1 MENNHRLEKD
11 IILICK
17 GRYNKEKYKTFEDA
31 FTAYYKK
38 YYDEFKKDNL
48 SESDILYIFIKP
60 TLKLNYI
67 LNKNN
72 QNYGFI
78 NKLFDLSMYEK
89 LIQYRLKENEDMSF
103 NHILYNRIT
112 EYISELRTKEEDGTI
127 IFDFSEYPLDDKYW
141 EGVI

>member
-17 GRYNKEKYKTFEDA
+17 GRYNKEKYKTLEDA

-38 YYDEFKKDNL
+38 YYDEFKENNL

-60 TLKLNYI
+60 ALNYI
-67 LNKNN
+67 LDKNN

-78 NKLFDLSMYEK
+78 NKLFDLSMHEK
-89 LIQYRLKENEDMSF
+89 LIQYRLKEDEDMSI

-127 IFDFSEYPLDDKYW
+127 IFDFSEYPLDDEDWK
-141 EGVI
+141 GVI